1 MVQGFENIFLRTC
14 VHGLKMKQ
22 IFEDYLAAKVFQQDV
37 LIISN
42 LIQVSAPY
50 KSSPVCQ
57 IDRKDYAGE
66 EKAKQGWP
74 VSLMRKLLQQ
84 ILKLAKQCRFGR
96 LRCCTRC
103 GALIGNNSYLSVFLK
118 LTYLSEESV
127 QSPSLVEPASASSS
141 VTLEW
146 RYNEDDQAH
155 PAFITGYLVTVK
167 EVAHNMLPGHAGMCR
182 LKLAMFCILLSKKE
196 ENE

>member
-1 MVQGFENIFLRTC
+1 MSLSET
-14 VHGLKMKQ
+14 
-22 IFEDYLAAKVFQQDV
+22 
-37 LIISN
+37 
-42 LIQVSAPY
+42 LIQVSAPH

-66 EKAKQGWP
+66 EKAKQGCP

-84 ILKLAKQCRFGR
+84 IAKQCRFGR
-96 LRCCTRC
+96 LRCCSRC
-103 GALIGNNSYLSVFLK
+103 GALIRNNSYVSVLLK
-118 LTYLSEESV
+118 HTYLSEESV

-141 VTLEW
+141 VTLGW

-167 EVAHNMLPGHAGMCR
+167 EVAYNMLPDHAGMCR
-182 LKLAMFCILLSKKE
+182 LKLAMFCISPSKKE
-196 ENE
+196 EN